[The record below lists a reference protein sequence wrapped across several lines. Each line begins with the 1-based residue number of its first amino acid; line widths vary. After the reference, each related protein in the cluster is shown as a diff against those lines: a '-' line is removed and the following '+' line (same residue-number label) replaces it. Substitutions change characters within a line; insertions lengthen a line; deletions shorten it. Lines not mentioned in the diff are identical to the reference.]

1 MAITCGI
8 LLLSLGT
15 EVSQDIFA
23 FVGVTHTRRTAMA
36 DRIINL
42 VVGLERLADD
52 ARMRGADIA
61 YTQQQERLEH
71 VRWLDQLLDMV
82 DRVRTTMLEERKKF
96 MPVEEKRQ
104 VTQQSQAEQKHDS
117 VPKFLK
123 QGPAAV

>member
-1 MAITCGI
+1 
-8 LLLSLGT
+8 
-15 EVSQDIFA
+15 
-23 FVGVTHTRRTAMA
+23 MA

-96 MPVEEKRQ
+96 MPPEERRQ
-104 VTQQSQAEQKHDS
+104 VEQQKPTAEPGHIQKVDAI
-117 VPKFLK
+117 PKFMQK
-123 QGPAAV
+123 PV